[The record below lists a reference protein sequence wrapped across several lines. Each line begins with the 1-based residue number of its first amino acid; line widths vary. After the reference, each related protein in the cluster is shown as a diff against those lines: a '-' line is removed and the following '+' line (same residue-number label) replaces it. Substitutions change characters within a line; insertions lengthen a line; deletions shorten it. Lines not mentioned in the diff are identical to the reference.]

1 MHKFH
6 SKIIAQVYYSA
17 INIIFQHQDLNP
29 LPSNSCFLARALP
42 SLIGINLSSID
53 HLAQNCSLYS
63 WGPNSGRYNHY
74 FSL

>member
-6 SKIIAQVYYSA
+6 SKIISQVYYSA

-42 SLIGINLSSID
+42 SLKGINLSSID
-53 HLAQNCSLYS
+53 HFAKIVASTLGDLSAAAITTT
-63 WGPNSGRYNHY
+63 
-74 FSL
+74 